1 MSICSCFE
9 CGNDSGKWEIKKST
23 RKYEGEGYCFT
34 LDVET
39 PYCKKCG
46 DPIYDREIEGKIRVR
61 AHRMILKGSRW
72 FSIPFRNSKKL
83 VIKCGC

>member
-1 MSICSCFE
+1 MSICRCFE
-9 CGNDSGKWEIKKST
+9 CRNDSGKWEIKKST

-61 AHRMILKGSRW
+61 AHRMILKQKNKEDLNGTIEYR
-72 FSIPFRNSKKL
+72 K
-83 VIKCGC
+83 